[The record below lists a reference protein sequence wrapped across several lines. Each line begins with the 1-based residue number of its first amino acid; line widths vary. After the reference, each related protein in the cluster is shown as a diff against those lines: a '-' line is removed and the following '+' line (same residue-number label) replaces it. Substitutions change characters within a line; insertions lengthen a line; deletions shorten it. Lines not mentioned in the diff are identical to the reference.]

1 MSDPLRHAFAHCPHC
16 RTPMETTAE
25 GGTARPACP
34 GCGFVQYLNPSPA
47 AAAVIRRGNLVCLVQ
62 RKFAPKAGEWT
73 LPAGFIEYDEGP
85 ADAARRETREETGL
99 DVRIDGLVAVH
110 QGVLPPDRPVIL
122 IVYAAT
128 ELGGELQAGDDAAAV
143 GFWPPGAPPGPIAF
157 SSHRRVL
164 AALVAADREARR

>member
-1 MSDPLRHAFAHCPHC
+1 MNDPLRHAFRHCPLC
-16 RTPMETTAE
+16 RAPLVLADD
-25 GGTARPACP
+25 GTVTRPRCSD
-34 GCGFVQYLNPSPA
+34 CGFVQYLNPSPA
-47 AAAVIRRGNLVCLVQ
+47 AAAVIRRGHLVCMVQ

-73 LPAGFIEYDEGP
+73 LPAGFIEYDEAP
-85 ADAARRETREETGL
+85 DEAARRETREETGL
-99 DVRIDGLVAVH
+99 EVRIDGLLAVH

-143 GFWPPGAPPGPIAF
+143 GFWPPDAPPGPVAF

-164 AALVAADREARR
+164 AALAAADREAGR

>member
-1 MSDPLRHAFAHCPHC
+1 MSDPLRHAFAFCPRC
-16 RTPMETTAE
+16 RTPMATTDE
-25 GGTARPACP
+25 GGVARPACP

-62 RKFAPKAGEWT
+62 RKFAPKVGEWT

-143 GFWPPGAPPGPIAF
+143 GFWPPDAPPGPIAF

>member
-1 MSDPLRHAFAHCPHC
+1 MSDPLRHAFAFCPRC
-16 RTPMETTAE
+16 RTPMDTTDE
-25 GGTARPACP
+25 GGVVRPVCS

-47 AAAVIRRGNLVCLVQ
+47 AATVIRRGNLVCLVQ

-73 LPAGFIEYDEGP
+73 LPAGFIEYDEAP
-85 ADAARRETREETGL
+85 DEAARRETREETGL
-99 DVRIDGLVAVH
+99 DVRIDGLLAVH

-143 GFWPPGAPPGPIAF
+143 GFWPPDAPPGPIAF

>member
-1 MSDPLRHAFAHCPHC
+1 MSDPLRHAFAYCPRC
-16 RTPMETTAE
+16 RTPISVTDE
-25 GGTARPACP
+25 GGVARPACS

-62 RKFAPKAGEWT
+62 RKFAPKVGEWT

-143 GFWPPGAPPGPIAF
+143 GFWPPDAPPGPIAF

>member
-1 MSDPLRHAFAHCPHC
+1 MSGPLRHAFRYCPQC
-16 RTPMETTAE
+16 RQPLAVGDE
-25 GGTARPACP
+25 GGVGRPSCSA
-34 GCGFVQYLNPSPA
+34 CGFVQYLNPSPA

-73 LPAGFIEYDEGP
+73 LPAGFIEYDEAP
-85 ADAARRETREETGL
+85 DEAARRETREETGL
-99 DVRIDGLVAVH
+99 DVRIDGLLAVH

-128 ELGGELQAGDDAAAV
+128 ELGGELLAGDDAAAV
-143 GFWPPGAPPGPIAF
+143 GFWPPDAPPGPIAF

-164 AALVAADREARR
+164 AALAAADREAGR